1 MLNIAVGLAAAG
13 LLSFE
18 KGGSV
23 MLVLRGI
30 LRNSRTGDGIVAH
43 VFLFF
48 LISVELPDK
57 DKQI

>member
-13 LLSFE
+13 LWSFE

-43 VFLFF
+43 VFLF

>member
-13 LLSFE
+13 LWSFE

-48 LISVELPDK
+48 DFRRAAG
-57 DKQI
+57 